1 MLKQAL
7 RAVQIGIYQQALT
20 AFSSAKLWLLLTIF
34 AMFIYPQPVISEPAS
49 LVTPVVFWQRKASVI
64 GAQQV
69 LNAHHNRLSNVIVE
83 NVEGV
88 VSSILSDDIE
98 ESRHQRFIMRL
109 ASGHTVLVVH
119 NIDLAPRI
127 NGLRV
132 GDRVTVKGE
141 YEWNNRGGLIHW
153 THRDPHR
160 AHEDGWIDHANI
172 RYE

>member
-1 MLKQAL
+1 M
-7 RAVQIGIYQQALT
+7 QISIYQQALA
-20 AFSSAKLWLLLTIF
+20 AFISTKSWLLLTVF

-49 LVTPVVFWQRKASVI
+49 LAIPVAFGQSKASVS

-69 LNAHHNRLSNVIVE
+69 LNAYQSRLSNVIVE

-88 VSSILSDDIE
+88 VSSILSDDVE
-98 ESRHQRFIMRL
+98 GSRHQRFIMRM
-109 ASGHTVLVVH
+109 ASGHTVLIVH

-141 YEWNNRGGLIHW
+141 YEWNDRGGLIHW
-153 THRDPHR
+153 THRDPR
-160 AHEDGWIDHANI
+160 SAHDDGWIDHGSV

>member
-1 MLKQAL
+1 M
-7 RAVQIGIYQQALT
+7 RRR
-20 AFSSAKLWLLLTIF
+20 
-34 AMFIYPQPVISEPAS
+34 S
-49 LVTPVVFWQRKASVI
+49 LVAIVPVLVMPTVFWQSKANVS
-64 GAQQV
+64 GEQQV
-69 LNAHHNRLSNVIVE
+69 LNAYQSQLSNVLVE
-83 NVEGV
+83 NVMGIV
-88 VSSILSDDIE
+88 GSLLPDDIQGA
-98 ESRHQRFIMRL
+98 RHQRFIMRM

-153 THRDPHR
+153 THRDPHS
-160 AHEDGWIDHANI
+160 AHEDGWINHGSR